1 MTTTTFAR
9 AHDGTRLAVQCQGA
23 GSPLVLLA
31 GQANNHTWWNR
42 VREDFH
48 AAHRTVT
55 MDFRGTGASDAPD
68 GSYSTRGFAEDVVA
82 VLDAL
87 DVDRADVYGTSMGGR
102 VAQWLAACHPGRVR
116 HLILGCTSPGGQHA
130 VEPSTAVRRALAG
143 PNAQHALA
151 DMMYTPRWRAAHP
164 GPYTT
169 LSDRAM
175 PAHARRHHLRASNEH
190 DAWDVLPEITAPTLI
205 LHGDNDILTP
215 VDNAW
220 LLASRIPHARL
231 EVLPGARHGYFEE
244 FRRVASQLAL
254 DFLADQH

>member
-1 MTTTTFAR
+1 
-9 AHDGTRLAVQCQGA
+9 
-23 GSPLVLLA
+23 
-31 GQANNHTWWNR
+31 
-42 VREDFH
+42 
-48 AAHRTVT
+48 
-55 MDFRGTGASDAPD
+55 
-68 GSYSTRGFAEDVVA
+68 
-82 VLDAL
+82 
-87 DVDRADVYGTSMGGR
+87 
-102 VAQWLAACHPGRVR
+102 
-116 HLILGCTSPGGQHA
+116 
-130 VEPSTAVRRALAG
+130 
-143 PNAQHALA
+143 
-151 DMMYTPRWRAAHP
+151 MYTPRWRAAHP

-169 LSDRAM
+169 LSDPAM

-244 FRRVASQLAL
+244 FRRVASQLAR